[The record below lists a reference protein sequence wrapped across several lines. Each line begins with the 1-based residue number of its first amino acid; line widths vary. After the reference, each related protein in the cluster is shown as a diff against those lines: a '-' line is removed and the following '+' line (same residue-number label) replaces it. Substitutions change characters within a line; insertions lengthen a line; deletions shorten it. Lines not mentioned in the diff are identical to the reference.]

1 VHKFIIF
8 LTGAEERPY
17 NFKFSLW
24 GLILHIRHIF
34 LYLCVWLLILSYSF
48 AAQEESLPFP
58 SQGSFKKSSDSFP
71 AETIT
76 GLHVTET
83 ANGVK
88 IEIVADGSIEYAYHT
103 LPDPARLVFDFKNV
117 KSQLTSQSLDNPYVS
132 NIRCYELW
140 RSESNQPGVR
150 VVLELKAHMKF
161 AVRSHESGLDLEM
174 TAIEPPPQTY
184 TPHQQLPTVP
194 DNPNTQLQSETIPQ
208 RQEVRREETKP
219 AENLPAQVEQQSRP
233 QQEKAQQTN
242 PADTPPAQSEQPA
255 AKQATASIPPVSQ
268 AKTVVRLPQ
277 GPLDL
282 EPADADP
289 ALFFTVPT
297 NSTDYVLGPED
308 VIELKVL
315 QMSELNVTNRI
326 AGDGSITLPFLGSVQ
341 VSGLTATE
349 VSDKIAK
356 QLGDQFLQNP
366 QVSVF
371 VKEFNSQKISIIGSV
386 TTPGTYSLTGPRT
399 IIQMLAQAGGVRT
412 DAGRGIFVFRQDIK
426 GQSTRL
432 GILRENLLMKGDPAW
447 NIWLRAG
454 DVVNI
459 PPQEQISISL
469 FGAVATPG
477 VYNLISG
484 SESTLLKAIARAGG
498 LQRASKSGV
507 KIKRKDASGKET
519 IIDVNLDE
527 ILSGKKPDIPLQDG
541 DLIIIKES
549 FF

>member
-1 VHKFIIF
+1 
-8 LTGAEERPY
+8 
-17 NFKFSLW
+17 
-24 GLILHIRHIF
+24 LHFRQSVVSIC
-34 LYLCVWLLILSYSF
+34 LLLLILSYSF

-58 SQGSFKKSSDSFP
+58 SQGSFKKSSDSLP
-71 AETIT
+71 AENLTD
-76 GLHVTET
+76 LRLTET
-83 ANGVK
+83 ANGVN
-88 IEIVADGSIEYAYHT
+88 IEIDADGSIEYAYHT
-103 LPDPARLVFDFKNV
+103 LPNPARLVIDFKNV
-117 KSQLTSQSLDNPYVS
+117 KSQLTSKPITNPYINS
-132 NIRCYELW
+132 IRSYELW
-140 RSESNQPGVR
+140 RSESNQPGAR
-150 VVLELKAHMKF
+150 VVFELKAHMKF
-161 AVRSHESGLDLEM
+161 AVRVHESGLVLEM
-174 TAIEPPPQTY
+174 TALEPPPQTY
-184 TPHQQLPTVP
+184 TPPQQPPTP
-194 DNPNTQLQSETIPQ
+194 ENLNPHGQPESVPQ
-208 RQEVRREETKP
+208 RQEVTGEETT
-219 AENLPAQVEQQSRP
+219 ADETARSQVEQQP
-233 QQEKAQQTN
+233 QQQIPQQ
-242 PADTPPAQSEQPA
+242 AKQAETPPAQNEQPQ
-255 AKQATASIPPVSQ
+255 KQATASIPPVTPGKSI
-268 AKTVVRLPQ
+268 VRLPQ
-277 GPLDL
+277 GQLDL

-289 ALFFTVPT
+289 ALFFTVPA

-315 QMSELNVTNRI
+315 QMNELNVTSRI

-349 VSDKIAK
+349 LSEKIAK

-399 IIQMLAQAGGVRT
+399 IIQMLAQAGGVRA
-412 DAGRGIFVFRQDIK
+412 DAGKGIFVFRQDVK

-432 GILRENLLMKGDPAW
+432 GILRENLLVKGDPAW
-447 NIWLRAG
+447 NIWLHAG

-507 KIKRKDASGKET
+507 KIKRKNASGKES

-541 DLIIIKES
+541 DLVIIKES

>member
-1 VHKFIIF
+1 MSF
-8 LTGAEERPY
+8 
-17 NFKFSLW
+17 
-24 GLILHIRHIF
+24 RHIA
-34 LYLCVWLLILSYSF
+34 LYLCLSLLILSSSF

-71 AETIT
+71 AENIT

-83 ANGVK
+83 PNGVN
-88 IEIVADGSIEYAYHT
+88 IEIVADGSIEYAYHS
-103 LPDPARLVFDFKNV
+103 LPNPARVVLDFKNV
-117 KSQLTSQSLDNPYVS
+117 KSQLSSQSLDNPYVS

-140 RSESNQPGVR
+140 RSESNQPGAR

-161 AVRSHESGLDLEM
+161 AVRVHESGLNLEM
-174 TAIEPPPQTY
+174 TAIEPPPQTL
-184 TPHQQLPTVP
+184 TQPEQPATVP
-194 DNPNTQLQSETIPQ
+194 DTSNAQIQPETIPQ
-208 RQEVRREETKP
+208 NQEVRREETKP
-219 AENLPAQVEQQSRP
+219 AENLPSQVEQQPQP
-233 QQEKAQQTN
+233 QQQSAQQTN
-242 PADTPPAQSEQPA
+242 QADTPPAQTEQPA
-255 AKQATASIPPVSQ
+255 KKQATASVPPVTPGKS
-268 AKTVVRLPQ
+268 VVRVPQ
-277 GPLDL
+277 GQLDL
-282 EPADADP
+282 EPLDADP

-315 QMSELNVTNRI
+315 QMNELNVTSRI

-341 VSGLTATE
+341 VSGLSATE
-349 VSDKIAK
+349 LSDKIAK

-371 VKEFNSQKISIIGSV
+371 VKEFNSQKVSIIGSV

-412 DAGRGIFVFRQDIK
+412 DAGRGIFVFRQDSK

-432 GILRENLLMKGDPAW
+432 GILRENLLVKGDPVW
-447 NIWLRAG
+447 NIWLHAG

-484 SESTLLKAIARAGG
+484 SESTLLKAIAKAGG

-507 KIKRKDASGKET
+507 KIKRKDASGKES
-519 IIDVNLDE
+519 ILEVNLDE
-527 ILSGKKPDIPLQDG
+527 ILSGKKPDISLQDG
-541 DLIIIKES
+541 DLVIIKES

>member
-1 VHKFIIF
+1 
-8 LTGAEERPY
+8 LTGGEERPY
-17 NFKFSLW
+17 NFKFSHR
-24 GLILHIRHIF
+24 GLILHFKHIVISVCF
-34 LYLCVWLLILSYSF
+34 LFLILSYSLS
-48 AAQEESLPFP
+48 AQEESLPFP
-58 SQGSFKKSSDSFP
+58 SQGSFKKSSDSIP
-71 AETIT
+71 AENLTD
-76 GLHVTET
+76 LRVTET
-83 ANGVK
+83 PNGVN
-88 IEIVADGSIEYAYHT
+88 IEIDADGSIEYAYHT
-103 LPDPARLVFDFKNV
+103 LPNPARLVIDFKNV
-117 KSQLTSQSLDNPYVS
+117 KSHLTSKGIENPYIS
-132 NIRCYELW
+132 NIRSYELW
-140 RSESNQPGVR
+140 RSESNQPGAR
-150 VVLELKAHMKF
+150 VVIELRAHVKF
-161 AVRSHESGLDLEM
+161 AVRVHDSGLVLEM
-174 TAIEPPPQTY
+174 TALEPPPQTY
-184 TPHQQLPTVP
+184 TPPQQLPTTP
-194 DNPNTQLQSETIPQ
+194 DNPNAQVQPETVPQ
-208 RQEVRREETKP
+208 RQEVTREESKADETLPSQAEQKP
-219 AENLPAQVEQQSRP
+219 DQQIP
-233 QQEKAQQTN
+233 QQTKQ
-242 PADTPPAQSEQPA
+242 ADTPPAQTEQPQ
-255 AKQATASIPPVSQ
+255 KQANAASIPPVTAGKSI
-268 AKTVVRLPQ
+268 VRLPQ
-277 GPLDL
+277 GQLDL

-289 ALFFTVPT
+289 ALFFTVPA

-315 QMSELNVTNRI
+315 QMNELNVTSRI

-349 VSDKIAK
+349 LSDKIAK

-399 IIQMLAQAGGVRT
+399 IIQMLAQAGGVRA
-412 DAGRGIFVFRQDIK
+412 DAGKGIFVFRQDVK

-432 GILRENLLMKGDPAW
+432 GILRESLLVKGDPAW
-447 NIWLRAG
+447 NIWLHAG

-507 KIKRKDASGKET
+507 KIKRKNASGKET

-527 ILSGKKPDIPLQDG
+527 VLSGKKPDVPLQDG
-541 DLIIIKES
+541 DLVIIKES

>member
-1 VHKFIIF
+1 
-8 LTGAEERPY
+8 
-17 NFKFSLW
+17 
-24 GLILHIRHIF
+24 LHFRQIVVSVC
-34 LYLCVWLLILSYSF
+34 LLLLISSYSVG
-48 AAQEESLPFP
+48 AQEESLPFP

-71 AETIT
+71 AENIT
-76 GLHVTET
+76 GVHVTET
-83 ANGVK
+83 PNGAN
-88 IEIVADGSIEYAYHT
+88 IEIVADGSIEYAYHS
-103 LPDPARLVFDFKNV
+103 LPNPARLILDFKNV
-117 KSQLTSQSLDNPYVS
+117 KSQLSSQSLDNPYIA

-150 VVLELKAHMKF
+150 VVLELKAHVKF
-161 AVRSHESGLDLEM
+161 AVRTHESGLTLEM
-174 TAIEPPPQTY
+174 TAIEPPPQTF
-184 TPHQQLPTVP
+184 TQPQQSSTMP
-194 DNPNTQLQSETIPQ
+194 DTSDAQIKHEAIPQ
-208 RQEVRREETKP
+208 EQEVRREETKP
-219 AENLPAQVEQQSRP
+219 AENLPSQVEQQPKP
-233 QQEKAQQTN
+233 QQQSAQQTN
-242 PADTPPAQSEQPA
+242 QTDTPPAQSEQPA
-255 AKQATASIPPVSQ
+255 KKQVTASIPPVTPGKS
-268 AKTVVRLPQ
+268 VVRLPQ
-277 GPLDL
+277 GQLDL
-282 EPADADP
+282 EPIDADP
-289 ALFFTVPT
+289 ALFFTVPS

-315 QMSELNVTNRI
+315 QMNELNVTNRI

-356 QLGDQFLQNP
+356 ALGDQFLQNP

-371 VKEFNSQKISIIGSV
+371 VKEFNSQKVSIIGSV

-412 DAGRGIFVFRQDIK
+412 DAGRGIFVFRQDSK

-432 GILRENLLMKGDPAW
+432 GILRENLLVKGDPAW

-484 SESTLLKAIARAGG
+484 SESTLLKAIAKAGG

-507 KIKRKDASGKET
+507 KIKRKDPSGKES

-527 ILSGKKPDIPLQDG
+527 ILSGKKPDLPLQDG
-541 DLIIIKES
+541 DLVIIKES

>member
-1 VHKFIIF
+1 
-8 LTGAEERPY
+8 
-17 NFKFSLW
+17 
-24 GLILHIRHIF
+24 
-34 LYLCVWLLILSYSF
+34 
-48 AAQEESLPFP
+48 LPFP

-71 AETIT
+71 AESLT

-83 ANGVK
+83 PNGVN
-88 IEIVADGSIEYAYHT
+88 IEIVADGSIEYAYHS
-103 LPDPARLVFDFKNV
+103 LPNPARLVFDFKNV
-117 KSQLTSQSLDNPYVS
+117 KSQLSSQSLDNPYVS

-161 AVRSHESGLDLEM
+161 GVRVHESGLDLEM

-184 TPHQQLPTVP
+184 TPEQQTTIP
-194 DNPNTQLQSETIPQ
+194 DNSNSQVQPETIPQ
-208 RQEVRREETKP
+208 RQEVTTEETKP
-219 AENLPAQVEQQSRP
+219 AENLPTQVEQQPQP
-233 QQEKAQQTN
+233 QQQSAQQTQ
-242 PADTPPAQSEQPA
+242 ADKNPAQSEQPA
-255 AKQATASIPPVSQ
+255 QKQANASIPPVT
-268 AKTVVRLPQ
+268 AGKAIVRLPQ
-277 GPLDL
+277 GQLDL

-289 ALFFTVPT
+289 ALFFTVPA

-315 QMSELNVTNRI
+315 QMNELNVTNRI

-341 VSGLTATE
+341 VSGLTSTE

-356 QLGDQFLQNP
+356 QLGEQFLQNP

-371 VKEFNSQKISIIGSV
+371 VKEFNSQKVSVIGSV

-412 DAGRGIFVFRQDIK
+412 DAGRGIFVFRQDTK

-432 GILRENLLMKGDPAW
+432 GILRENLLMKGDPVW

-477 VYNLISG
+477 VYNLILG

-507 KIKRKDASGKET
+507 KIKRKDASGKES

-527 ILSGKKPDIPLQDG
+527 ILSGKKPDISLQDG
-541 DLIIIKES
+541 DLVIIKES

>member
-1 VHKFIIF
+1 MLFRHIALYIF
-8 LTGAEERPY
+8 L
-17 NFKFSLW
+17 S
-24 GLILHIRHIF
+24 
-34 LYLCVWLLILSYSF
+34 LLILSSAL
-48 AAQEESLPFP
+48 AAQEENLPFP

-71 AETIT
+71 AQTLT
-76 GLHVTET
+76 ALRVTET
-83 ANGVK
+83 PNGVN

-103 LPDPARLVFDFKNV
+103 LPNPARLVLDFKHV
-117 KSQLTSQSLDNPYVS
+117 KSQLTSQILENQYVG

-140 RSESNQPGVR
+140 RTESNEPGAR
-150 VVLELKAHMKF
+150 VVFELKAHMKF
-161 AVRSHESGLDLEM
+161 AVRVHDSGLVLEM
-174 TAIEPPPQTY
+174 TAIEPPPQFEQ
-184 TPHQQLPTVP
+184 PQQPPKVP
-194 DNPNTQLQSETIPQ
+194 DSSSSETIPE
-208 RQEVRREETKP
+208 RSEATRVETKP
-219 AENLPAQVEQQSRP
+219 AETSPSQSEQQQNQTIRP
-233 QQEKAQQTN
+233 SEKPPDQAEQQRQETK
-242 PADTPPAQSEQPA
+242 PADTLQAQNEQPA
-255 AKQATASIPPVSQ
+255 QKQASASVPPVSQ
-268 AKTVVRLPQ
+268 PKAVIRVPQ
-277 GPLDL
+277 GQLDL
-282 EPADADP
+282 EPTDADP
-289 ALFFTVPT
+289 ALFFTVPA

-315 QMSELNVTNRI
+315 QMNELNVTIRI

-341 VSGLTATE
+341 VSGLTAPE
-349 VSDKIAK
+349 LSDKIAK
-356 QLGDQFLQNP
+356 LLGEQFLQNP

-386 TTPGTYSLTGPRT
+386 QTPGTYSLTGPRT
-399 IIQMLAQAGGVRT
+399 IIQMLAQAGGVRP
-412 DAGRGIFVFRQDIK
+412 DAGKGIFVFRQDQK

-447 NIWLRAG
+447 NIWLHAG

-477 VYNLISG
+477 VYNLILG

-507 KIKRKDASGKET
+507 KIKRKNASGKES
-519 IIDVNLDE
+519 ILDVNLDE

-541 DLIIIKES
+541 DLVIIKES

>member
-1 VHKFIIF
+1 

-17 NFKFSLW
+17 NFKFSLR
-24 GLILHIRHIF
+24 GLILSFRHIA
-34 LYLCVWLLILSYSF
+34 LYLCFSLLILSRSS

-58 SQGSFKKSSDSFP
+58 SQGSFKKSSDTFP

-76 GLHVTET
+76 DLHVTET
-83 ANGVK
+83 ANGIN

-103 LPDPARLVFDFKNV
+103 LPNPARLVLDFKNV
-117 KSQLTSQSLDNPYVS
+117 KSQLSSQALDNPYVS

-161 AVRSHESGLDLEM
+161 GVRVHQSGLDLVM
-174 TAIEPPPQTY
+174 TAIEPPPQTFSQ
-184 TPHQQLPTVP
+184 PEQPPASP
-194 DNPNTQLQSETIPQ
+194 DTSNTQVQPETIPKQ
-208 RQEVRREETKP
+208 QEVRREETKP
-219 AENLPAQVEQQSRP
+219 AENLPAQVEQQPRP
-233 QQEKAQQTN
+233 QQQTAQETN
-242 PADTPPAQSEQPA
+242 QADTAAQTEEPAQ
-255 AKQATASIPPVSQ
+255 KQATASIPPVAR
-268 AKTVVRLPQ
+268 AKSVVRIPQ
-277 GPLDL
+277 GELDL
-282 EPADADP
+282 EPLDADP
-289 ALFFTVPT
+289 ALFFTVPA

-315 QMSELNVTNRI
+315 QMNELNVTSRI
-326 AGDGSITLPFLGSVQ
+326 SGDGSITLPFLGSVK

-349 VSDKIAK
+349 LSDKIAK

-412 DAGRGIFVFRQDIK
+412 DAGKGIFVFRQDTK

-432 GILRENLLMKGDPAW
+432 GILRENLLVKGDPAW
-447 NIWLRAG
+447 NIWLHAG

-507 KIKRKDASGKET
+507 KIKRKNASGKET
-519 IIDVNLDE
+519 ILDVNLDD
-527 ILSGKKPDIPLQDG
+527 ILSGKKSDIPLQDG
-541 DLIIIKES
+541 DLVIIKES

>member
-1 VHKFIIF
+1 MSF
-8 LTGAEERPY
+8 
-17 NFKFSLW
+17 
-24 GLILHIRHIF
+24 RHIA
-34 LYLCVWLLILSYSF
+34 LYLCLSLLILSSSF

-71 AETIT
+71 AENIT

-83 ANGVK
+83 PNGVN
-88 IEIVADGSIEYAYHT
+88 IEIVADGSIEYAYHS
-103 LPDPARLVFDFKNV
+103 LPNPARVVLDFKNV
-117 KSQLTSQSLDNPYVS
+117 KSQLSSQSLDNPYVS

-140 RSESNQPGVR
+140 RSESNQPGAR

-161 AVRSHESGLDLEM
+161 AVRVHESGLNLEM
-174 TAIEPPPQTY
+174 TAIEPPPQTL
-184 TPHQQLPTVP
+184 TQPEQPATVP
-194 DNPNTQLQSETIPQ
+194 DTSNVQIQPETIPQ
-208 RQEVRREETKP
+208 NQEVRREETKP
-219 AENLPAQVEQQSRP
+219 AEDLPSQVEQQPQP
-233 QQEKAQQTN
+233 QQQSAQQTN
-242 PADTPPAQSEQPA
+242 QADTPPAQTEPPA
-255 AKQATASIPPVSQ
+255 KKQATASIPPVSQ
-268 AKTVVRLPQ
+268 GKSVVRLPQ
-277 GPLDL
+277 GQLDL
-282 EPADADP
+282 EPQDADP

-315 QMSELNVTNRI
+315 QMNELNVTSRI

-341 VSGLTATE
+341 VSGLSATE
-349 VSDKIAK
+349 LSDKIAK

-371 VKEFNSQKISIIGSV
+371 VKEFNSQKVSIIGSV

-412 DAGRGIFVFRQDIK
+412 DAGRGIFVFRQDTK

-432 GILRENLLMKGDPAW
+432 GILRENLLVKGDPAW
-447 NIWLRAG
+447 NIWLHAG

-484 SESTLLKAIARAGG
+484 SESTLLKAIAKAGG

-507 KIKRKDASGKET
+507 KIKRKDASGKES
-519 IIDVNLDE
+519 ILEVNLDE
-527 ILSGKKPDIPLQDG
+527 ILSGKKPDISLQDG
-541 DLIIIKES
+541 DLVIIKES